1 MIILRS
7 RKDKDL
13 QHIHNGG
20 IYIMKTFEINK
31 AEAII
36 ITQSLL
42 NTLKQVAPHKIK
54 DYINGEQFQEFQDAM
69 IEQKLQLGNEEEQD
83 VVMKRLFNNM
93 FDAIGI
99 AR

>member
-1 MIILRS
+1 
-7 RKDKDL
+7 
-13 QHIHNGG
+13 
-20 IYIMKTFEINK
+20 MKTFEINK

>member
-1 MIILRS
+1 
-7 RKDKDL
+7 
-13 QHIHNGG
+13 
-20 IYIMKTFEINK
+20 MKTVEINK
-31 AEAII
+31 AEAIM

-54 DYINGEQFQEFQDAM
+54 DYINGEQFQQFQDAM
-69 IEQKLQLGNEEEQD
+69 IEQIPQLGNEEEQD
-83 VVMKRLFNNM
+83 VVMKQLFNNM

>member
-1 MIILRS
+1 
-7 RKDKDL
+7 
-13 QHIHNGG
+13 
-20 IYIMKTFEINK
+20 MKTVEINK
-31 AEAII
+31 AEAIM

-54 DYINGEQFQEFQDAM
+54 DYINGEQFQQFQDAM
-69 IEQKLQLGNEEEQD
+69 IEQIPQLGNEEEQD
-83 VVMKRLFNNM
+83 VVMKQIFNNM